1 MTSVVCGFFL
11 CFAEIPVLSQGVL
24 LPMTD
29 STHTGQ
35 RQTSTLSDPPILRT
49 MDEQKRVK
57 KLSPCLFYFLTNS
70 DSDSLLL
77 KT

>member
-29 STHTGQ
+29 SAHTGQ

-49 MDEQKRVK
+49 MYEQKE
-57 KLSPCLFYFLTNS
+57 
-70 DSDSLLL
+70 
-77 KT
+77 